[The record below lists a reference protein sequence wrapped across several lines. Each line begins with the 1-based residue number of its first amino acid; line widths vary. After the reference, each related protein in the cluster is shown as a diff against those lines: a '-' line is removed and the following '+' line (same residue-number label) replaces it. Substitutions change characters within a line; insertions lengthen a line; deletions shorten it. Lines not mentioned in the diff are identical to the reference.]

1 MKIEFEDNGIELVTE
16 ELLEQLYPERLGLKQ
31 EGDVAKCITVHSEG
45 AYIALKI
52 IKAEEVNVKDRIKE
66 K

>member
-16 ELLEQLYPERLGLKQ
+16 EILEQLYLERLGLKHK
-31 EGDVAKCITVHSEG
+31 GDVAKCVVMYQGS
-45 AYIALKI
+45 YISLKI
-52 IKAEEVNVKDRIKE
+52 IKAESEVEE